1 MTSDQDQETIE
12 LVRHAAHPLS
22 AANPDYKALM
32 QAIGDARIVL
42 LGEATHGTHEF
53 YRERTLIT
61 RMLIQEK
68 GFSAVAMEA
77 DWPDSYE
84 VNRFVRDMSEA
95 PTPMQALEGF
105 KRFPTWM
112 WRNTDVVNLVS
123 WLRDY
128 NRGLSEREK
137 VGFYGLDLYSL
148 FTSIHV
154 VIDYLDQVDPRAAQE
169 ARRRYGC
176 FDHFGKDMQSYGFL
190 TSFGLD
196 QSCEQAVVGQ
206 LVDLRQHALKYAMRN
221 GRAAEEAFF
230 NAEQNARLA
239 LDAEKYYRSMFKGNV
254 ESWNMRD
261 THMFETL
268 HALLEFLSRE
278 REAKVIVWAHNSH
291 VGDARATEMG
301 MHGELNIGQLARQHF
316 QEKAFLI
323 GFSTYTGTVTAASDW
338 DGPVERKHVR
348 RALPGSYE
356 QLFHETGI
364 PHFLLISRED
374 AHVAETLRARRL
386 ERAIG
391 VIYLP
396 GSERQSHYF
405 YAQLSEQFDA
415 LIHFDETRAVE
426 PLETTTLWHEG
437 EEVPETFPTSY

>member
-1 MTSDQDQETIE
+1 MTMDQDQETIE

-22 AANPDYKALM
+22 AASPDYEALM

-42 LGEATHGTHEF
+42 MGEATHGTHEF

-61 RMLIQEK
+61 RLLIEEK
-68 GFSAVAMEA
+68 GFNAVAVEA

-84 VNRFVRDMSEA
+84 VNLFVRGLSDA
-95 PTPMQALEGF
+95 ATPMQALEGF

-128 NRGLSEREK
+128 NRGLPEREA

-148 FTSIHV
+148 FTSIQA
-154 VIDYLDQVDPRAAQE
+154 VIDYLEQVDPRAAQE

-176 FDHFGKDMQSYGFL
+176 FDHFDQDMQSYGFL
-190 TSFGLD
+190 TSLGLD
-196 QSCEQAVVGQ
+196 QSCEQSVVGQ
-206 LVDLRQHALKYAMRN
+206 LLELRRHANEYAIRN
-221 GRAAEEAFF
+221 GRLAEDAFF

-239 LDAEKYYRSMFKGNV
+239 MGAEKYYRAMFQGRV
-254 ESWNMRD
+254 ESWNLRD
-261 THMFETL
+261 SHMFETL
-268 HALLEFLSRE
+268 NELLGFLSRE
-278 REAKVIVWAHNSH
+278 REAKVVVWAHNSH

-301 MHGELNIGQLARQHF
+301 RHGELTIGQLARQHY
-316 QEKAFLI
+316 QKQAFLI
-323 GFSTYTGTVTAASDW
+323 GFSTYTGMVTAASDW
-338 DGPVERKHVR
+338 DAPMERKHVR
-348 RALPGSYE
+348 RALPRSYE
-356 QLFHETGI
+356 WLFHETGI
-364 PHFLLISRED
+364 PHFLLIPRED
-374 AHVAETLRARRL
+374 AHVSEALRTRRL

-391 VIYLP
+391 VIYLS

-405 YAQLSEQFDA
+405 DAKLSEQFDSV
-415 LIHFDETRAVE
+415 IHVDETRAVE